1 MSAATAHIAA
11 NAVIVD
17 LLLAMLECSV
27 FVNALRRNGKPCRIP
42 LPEEAGACRSLVD
55 AHLYGKPMTLTF
67 LAEGREPWTER
78 VDAVVLA
85 AYCPRAD
92 GLCQYLVIDL
102 DAADHGS
109 SGLADPVH
117 AARVIAE
124 RADNAGLSSGLLVVR
139 SRRGRGRHVFLVPSA
154 PVPLEE
160 AVLVIAA
167 LAASAWLVAARD
179 VVDYESQHAFR
190 QVDGGVAKP
199 GDAGSFE
206 LIPRSS
212 GQPQYGW
219 PITLPAAGAFAH
231 CGGGVIVDP
240 FTDNPFGLHEVPR
253 CDPEAWSRFVV
264 DARNQRAMHT
274 LLHQRSDPV
283 RPKMALHHDRD
294 HFERIDWRTRDFL
307 EGRVPE
313 GSRNNAAFAA
323 SANLLGCGVSERETR
338 RLVLA
343 GARACGLP
351 EREALASLKS
361 AVASI
366 QRKGGHQ

>member
-1 MSAATAHIAA
+1 MSAATAVMAA
-11 NAVIVD
+11 NAVNGD
-17 LLLAMLECSV
+17 LLLALLDGSE
-27 FVNALRRNGKPCRIP
+27 FANALRRNGKPCRIR
-42 LPEEAGACRSLVD
+42 LPEDADARQALVD
-55 AHLYGKPMTLTF
+55 AHVTGRSMSLTF
-67 LAEGREPWTER
+67 FANGCEPWNEQ

-85 AYCPRAD
+85 PFCPRTD
-92 GLCQYLVIDL
+92 GLCQFLVIDL
-102 DAADHGS
+102 DANDHGS
-109 SGLADPVH
+109 TGLADPVH

-124 RADNAGLSSGLLVVR
+124 RSDNAGLSSGLLVAR
-139 SRRGRGRHVFLVPSA
+139 SRRGRGQHVFLFPPAAVS
-154 PVPLEE
+154 LDE

-179 VVDYESQHAFR
+179 VVDYEAKHAFR
-190 QVDGGVAKP
+190 RVNGTIATP
-199 GDAGSFE
+199 GDPGAFE

-212 GQPQYGW
+212 GQPKYGW
-219 PITLPAAGAFAH
+219 ATTLPAAGAFAH

-240 FTDNPFGLHEVPR
+240 FTDRPFDLHEVPR

-274 LLHQRSDPV
+274 LLHQRSDPA